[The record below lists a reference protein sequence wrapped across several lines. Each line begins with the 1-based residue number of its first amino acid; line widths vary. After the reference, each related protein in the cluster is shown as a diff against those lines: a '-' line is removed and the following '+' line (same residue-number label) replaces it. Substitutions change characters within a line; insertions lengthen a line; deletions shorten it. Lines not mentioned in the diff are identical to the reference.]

1 MGGQCAGLCGG
12 GGPQDAVRLE
22 FGVTEWRTEPL
33 QKMGR
38 DAKERGWRKKTGRLG
53 RDCLLVL
60 GSILPS

>member
-38 DAKERGWRKKTGRLG
+38 DAKERG
-53 RDCLLVL
+53 
-60 GSILPS
+60 